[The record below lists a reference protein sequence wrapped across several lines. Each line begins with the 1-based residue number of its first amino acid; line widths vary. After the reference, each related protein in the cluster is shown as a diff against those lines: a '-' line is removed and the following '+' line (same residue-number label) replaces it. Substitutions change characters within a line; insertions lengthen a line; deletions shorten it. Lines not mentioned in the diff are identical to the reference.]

1 MNIIKRIKQR
11 AQRHIENKRIKRNA
25 RLYKEI
31 EISKAYSA
39 FSLAQIKD
47 LIFHEEQE
55 LARMFVLSP
64 NKKQQQILV
73 AGLHRARNLISA
85 RAKAAAKYEKM
96 ASIVNT
102 PVVILQKKVA

>member
-1 MNIIKRIKQR
+1 MSILKIIKQC

-25 RLYKEI
+25 RIYKEI

-39 FSLAQIKD
+39 FSLAQIKY
-47 LIFHEEQE
+47 LIIHEELK

-64 NKKQQQILV
+64 NKKQQQVLV

-96 ASIVNT
+96 DSIVNA